1 MTKTYRFRKNLCLM
15 FSLLCTIGPVIA
27 FTIMGLI
34 EGEGKEKLVLT
45 LTMVAAISISG
56 IAALKKI
63 HLRSSTYI
71 LMIGLWIA
79 LDRLLP
85 FILTIAI
92 CTILDELLFSP
103 LYKRFK
109 EDYHTNK
116 QIDKRFEM
124 L

>member
-1 MTKTYRFRKNLCLM
+1 M